1 MSTLPL
7 DPVSLSRRGFLHTS
21 AALTAAASVP
31 AMSLPRAAAP
41 DAAADPAAIDGDLL
55 AALGERLA
63 RDAVERLD
71 ARGCGL
77 IVHYRDCA
85 APTLSMLR
93 EGLLR
98 GFAFEGATV
107 RTWEDACGDAA
118 PVIARLTVED
128 AATGRTVLAE
138 IDATALSVVA
148 MIEAAAAS
156 PVTRKQALMVAPS
169 EGLYRMTALA

>member
-7 DPVSLSRRGFLHTS
+7 DPVSVSRRGFLHAS

-31 AMSLPRAAAP
+31 AMSLARAAAP
-41 DAAADPAAIDGDLL
+41 EAVAIDGDLL

-63 RDAVERLD
+63 RDAVRDLGAQGHD
-71 ARGCGL
+71 L
-77 IVHYRDCA
+77 VVHYRDCA

-93 EGLLR
+93 EGLVR

-107 RTWEDACGDAA
+107 RTWQDACGDAA

-128 AATGRTVLAE
+128 ASTGRTLLAE
-138 IDATALSVVA
+138 IDATTLSIVA
-148 MIEAAAAS
+148 MIEQAAAS
-156 PVTRKQALMVAPS
+156 PVTRKQALLHARG
-169 EGLYRMTALA
+169 EDLYRISVVA